1 MTKKTRPLEQD
12 KKADSHS
19 VKKTIEIIV
28 RIFLFIPTFLVLL
41 EIFLFGWQPRSGFFS
56 NFYNPHV
63 RCKTEKSPVKI
74 ESAHYT
80 YDIEVAIEKPIIEFV
95 PFSPHKTHN
104 INLYTF
110 LDTYVDSVT
119 APDEVALNSIRYS
132 LGEKEGSKRGLDF
145 SYRFVDADKL
155 KFKVKVGS
163 SLNLGKNECAVN
175 VSFY

>member
-1 MTKKTRPLEQD
+1 MFKKSRPIVKGLS
-12 KKADSHS
+12 ADTSK
-19 VKKTIEIIV
+19 VKRSIQIIF
-28 RIFLFIPTFLVLL
+28 RIFLFIPTLLVLL
-41 EIFLFGWQPRSGFFS
+41 EIFLFGWQPRTGFFS

-63 RCKTEKSPVKI
+63 RCKTAKSQEKI

-80 YDIEVAIEKPIIEFV
+80 YDIEVNIEKPIIEFV

-110 LDTYVDSVT
+110 QDTFVESVVI
-119 APDEVALNSIRYS
+119 PDEVASNSVRYS
-132 LGEKEGSKRGLDF
+132 LGEKEGIKRGLDF
-145 SYRFVDADKL
+145 SYRFVEADRL
-155 KFKVKVGS
+155 KFQVKIGS

>member
-1 MTKKTRPLEQD
+1 MNKKTRPLEKGNKTD
-12 KKADSHS
+12 IGLM
-19 VKKTIEIIV
+19 KKTIAIVV
-28 RIFLFIPTFLVLL
+28 RIFLFIPTCLVLL
-41 EIFLFGWQPRSGFFS
+41 EIFLFGWQPRTGFFS

-63 RCKTEKSPVKI
+63 RCKTEKSQNKI
-74 ESAHYT
+74 ENANYT
-80 YDIEVAIEKPIIEFV
+80 YDIEVEIKKPIIEFV

-110 LDTYVDSVT
+110 QDTFVDNVV
-119 APDEVALNSIRYS
+119 APDEVATSSIRYT
-132 LGEKEGSKRGLDF
+132 LGEKQGGKRGLDF

-155 KFKVKVGS
+155 KFQVKIGS